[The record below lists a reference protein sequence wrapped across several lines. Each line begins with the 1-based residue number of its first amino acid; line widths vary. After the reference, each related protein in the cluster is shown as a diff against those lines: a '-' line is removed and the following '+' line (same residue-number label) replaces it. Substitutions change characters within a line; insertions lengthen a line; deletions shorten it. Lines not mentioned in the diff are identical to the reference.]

1 MIFWLASYPKSGN
14 TWVRTFISTY
24 YLSTKNKFE
33 FNLLKNIKQF
43 PHEKFFKKKMNNIN
57 EAVEN
62 WIDAQENIN
71 KNNNNNITFLKTH
84 SAIASINGNPF
95 TTKKQTIAAIY
106 IIRDPRNVV
115 TSMSNHYD
123 MDFENTVNFM
133 INKKKFLMNK
143 KKLDSYGNFT
153 FLNSWSE
160 HYNSWIGNKQF
171 KTLLI
176 KYEDLQNNTIK
187 TFEKIV
193 LFINQI
199 SSKDQ
204 NINKD
209 RISQIIETISFEKLK
224 DKEQKQGFPE
234 AVINNRNK
242 KTNFFHLGKQNNWEK
257 ILTPKQIDILNKV
270 FYADLKYLKY

>member
-1 MIFWLASYPKSGN
+1 
-14 TWVRTFISTY
+14 
-24 YLSTKNKFE
+24 
-33 FNLLKNIKQF
+33 
-43 PHEKFFKKKMNNIN
+43 
-57 EAVEN
+57 
-62 WIDAQENIN
+62 
-71 KNNNNNITFLKTH
+71 
-84 SAIASINGNPF
+84 
-95 TTKKQTIAAIY
+95 
-106 IIRDPRNVV
+106 
-115 TSMSNHYD
+115 

-143 KKLDSYGNFT
+143 KKLDSFGNFT

-176 KYEDLQNNTIK
+176 KYEDLQNDTIK

-204 NINKD
+204 KIDKD
-209 RISQIIETISFEKLK
+209 RISQIIETISFDELK
-224 DKEQKQGFPE
+224 YKEQKYGFPE
-234 AVINNRNK
+234 AVFNTRNK
-242 KTNFFHLGKQNNWEK
+242 KTNFFHLGKQNNWKK

-270 FYADLKYLKY
+270 FYPDLKNLKYLI